1 MKARNKVVVILL
13 MLIILIA
20 SFFITNYC
28 YADDLG
34 LGSLNNYK
42 GGAATPE
49 KLSNRV
55 GKILEIIRIIG
66 TVTSVVMLIVI
77 GLKFMLGSVEEKA
90 EYKQSLKPYIIG
102 ALLLF
107 TGTII
112 PQVIYEFSKEI

>member
-1 MKARNKVVVILL
+1 MKTRNKVVVILL

-20 SFFITNYC
+20 SFFVTNYC

-55 GKILEIIRIIG
+55 GKILGIIRIIG

>member
-20 SFFITNYC
+20 SFFVTNYC

-55 GKILEIIRIIG
+55 GKILGIIRIIG

>member
-20 SFFITNYC
+20 SFFVTNYC

-55 GKILEIIRIIG
+55 GKILGIIRIIG

-107 TGTII
+107 TGTLI
-112 PQVIYEFSKEI
+112 PQLIYEFSKGI

>member
-55 GKILEIIRIIG
+55 GKILGIIRIIG

>member
-20 SFFITNYC
+20 SFFVTNYC

-55 GKILEIIRIIG
+55 GKILGIIRTIG